1 MEDVTSL
8 VLKVESKQV
17 GKAAKELDG
26 LTGASK
32 KTEKATDG
40 VAGAFKSLIAP
51 LLAVFSATAA
61 LKKLVSITREFDI
74 LNAQL
79 ITSTGS
85 AENAAIAFGAI
96 QDFAT
101 ETPFQLGE
109 VTEAFV
115 QLVNRGLDPS
125 EESLTNIGNF
135 ASAFGRNILDAT
147 RAIGQATTGEF
158 ESLKQFGI
166 VSKKIG
172 DEVRFTFRGITTTVG
187 FNAQEIQGYMNDL
200 SANNFAGAMEARMDT
215 LDGAMSNLEDS
226 WDKMWLSISQ
236 NGSGGAIEEIIRG
249 LTFAVE
255 DASAAFTAMST
266 TSEGL
271 DNVVLSAENIRDAFI
286 TVALL
291 SSKTF
296 LGLQGAAK
304 TGEVAFL
311 DLGNSLNTVFY
322 GALINVSKGIESITD
337 GFTSGINGLIGG
349 INALPDR
356 VKKLMGLDGPIEPVS
371 IGFNIDIEGQKLMA
385 SAIPEALAL
394 AKAEWAALATELD
407 GFDEKFIARM
417 NATLEKL
424 GKTAAESAGVLG
436 QFINS
441 GDLGGPT
448 DGMTKAFEQIKAS
461 LLNEEDAIE
470 HSYQARRGIITATME
485 ATNQELANITAVRAD
500 ILAGDQTEGTPE
512 YLKTLKLREE
522 EAQAVYAEG
531 TETLALLKSERDLAL
546 FDNLQESPA
555 LARLQAELDAEYTIR
570 EEGFLEQE
578 LQITDKYDR
587 DLELLEESLEKQH
600 LTKERFSELETAL
613 EEKQTKDIEALK
625 KKEALATQ
633 SAMANQNI
641 AILSSAGSLASDL
654 QGLAEEG
661 SNAQKAL
668 FAVTKGIQI
677 AQAILSTELAARQA
691 AADPTNP
698 TFFGKIAAETA
709 IRALGYASVGVMSGT
724 TIASFANGGIVPG
737 GNFNGDSVTANV
749 NSGEMIL
756 NFSQQKQLLN
766 MASGS
771 SQGGAAK
778 PTVINI
784 ENFGG
789 GAVEVQESEN
799 DEERIITI
807 AVNRAVSRVDNS
819 IMTGQG
825 STNRALKQY
834 DRRRA

>member
-17 GKAAKELDG
+17 GKASKELDG

-40 VAGAFKSLIAP
+40 VVGAFKSLIAP
-51 LLAVFSATAA
+51 LLAVISATAA

-200 SANNFAGAMEARMDT
+200 SANNFAGAMEARMGT
-215 LDGAMSNLEDS
+215 LDGALSNMADS
-226 WDKMWLSISQ
+226 WDKLWLTISTDSPI
-236 NGSGGAIEEIIRG
+236 GDAIETVVLKGISFLEMLEEKVRSMSGEETRPLREIVASFDAVSESMGNLDTMDRAFASTNRSFRSLREEIEKFSKAEIDLARQQNALDTVEARESALKG
-249 LTFAVE
+249 LTRLRGERVSEFAVRKK
-255 DASAAFTAMST
+255 ASE
-266 TSEGL
+266 SE
-271 DNVVLSAENIRDAFI
+271 
-286 TVALL
+286 L
-291 SSKTF
+291 SSLAVEKASI
-296 LGLQGAAK
+296 QAK
-304 TGEVAFL
+304 ILLLETEITKQREANG
-311 DLGNSLNTVFY
+311 
-322 GALINVSKGIESITD
+322 VSD
-337 GFTSGINGLIGG
+337 
-349 INALPDR
+349 DR
-356 VKKLMGLDGPIEPVS
+356 
-371 IGFNIDIEGQKLMA
+371 
-385 SAIPEALAL
+385 
-394 AKAEWAALATELD
+394 
-407 GFDEKFIARM
+407 
-417 NATLEKL
+417 LE
-424 GKTAAESAGVLG
+424 
-436 QFINS
+436 QFMNS

-448 DGMTKAFEQIKAS
+448 DGMTKAFEKIKTS

-485 ATNQELANITAVRAD
+485 ATNQELANITEARAD
-500 ILAGDQTEGTPE
+500 ILAGDQTEDTPE

-522 EAQAVYAEG
+522 EAQAVYAKG

-546 FDNLQESPA
+546 FDSAQESPA
-555 LARLQAELDAEYTIR
+555 LTRLQAELDAEYTIR

-587 DLELLEESLEKQH
+587 DLELLEESLENQH
-600 LTKERFSELETAL
+600 LTKEKYLELEKAL
-613 EEKQTKDIEALK
+613 EEKQTKDLEALK

-641 AILSSAGSLASDL
+641 AILSSAGSLTSDL

-698 TFFGKIAAETA
+698 TFFGKIAASTA
-709 IRALGYASVGVMSGT
+709 IRALGYASVGVMAGT
-724 TIASFANGGIVPG
+724 AIGSFAEGGIVPG
-737 GNFNGDSVTANV
+737 GNFNGDGVTANV

-778 PTVINI
+778 PAVINI

-789 GAVEVQESEN
+789 GAVEVQESETDN
-799 DEERIITI
+799 EQIINI